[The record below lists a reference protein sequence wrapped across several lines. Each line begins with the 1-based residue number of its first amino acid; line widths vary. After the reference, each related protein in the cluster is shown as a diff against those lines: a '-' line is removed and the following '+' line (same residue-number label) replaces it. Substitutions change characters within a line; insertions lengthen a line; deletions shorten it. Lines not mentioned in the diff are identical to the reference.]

1 MPLFLSYVAA
11 RDRETGKTDFLAYVA
26 NTVGGGAVAVVAKVH
41 ETLRGPTEDGATLRE
56 KYSDAIFVVDN
67 TVRAQYSF
75 KEAGEKLRK
84 RLEKQLADAR
94 AVAENASFAADH
106 AKLAADAAKSA
117 ADARKAAGNRV
128 KELERELA
136 KLTEPPKNEPK
147 PEQPKGGA
155 KGVLADLLKLDD
167 AALAASAAEY
177 KVERKADQSREDFAR
192 EIAKAAGYEV
202 K

>member
-41 ETLRGPTEDGATLRE
+41 EILRGASPDGAAMRE
-56 KYSDAIFVVDN
+56 KYSDAVFVVDN
-67 TVRAQYSF
+67 NVRAQYSF

-84 RLEKQLADAR
+84 RIEKQLADAR
-94 AVAENASFAADH
+94 AVAENAGIAADH
-106 AKLAADAAKSA
+106 AKLAAAAATSA

-136 KLTEPPKNEPK
+136 KLNVK
-147 PEQPKGGA
+147 PDQAKGGA
-155 KGVLADLLKLDD
+155 EGVLADLLKLDD
-167 AALAASAAEY
+167 AALAKRGAE
-177 KVERKADQSREDFAR
+177 VRIEREKGQSREDFAA
-192 EIAKAAGYEV
+192 EIVKAIKAV